1 MRLYNG
7 LYLFSEV
14 KNTAEHL
21 EDMMT
26 SRAHQNMFFLS
37 EVSV

>member
-14 KNTAEHL
+14 KNIDEHL
-21 EDMMT
+21 EDMMA